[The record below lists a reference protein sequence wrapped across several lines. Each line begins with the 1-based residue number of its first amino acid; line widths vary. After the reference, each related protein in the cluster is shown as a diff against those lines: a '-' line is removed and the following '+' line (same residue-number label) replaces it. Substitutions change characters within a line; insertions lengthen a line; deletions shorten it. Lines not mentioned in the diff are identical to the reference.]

1 LTIKTLSRII
11 QLQLIGEVLELADRR
26 DLGSRAATRE
36 SSTLSFPTV
45 SKIFNLKDLTL
56 KIEKVIQEDRQA
68 KLSVEYEAHEFEGLK
83 RRAAKK
89 ISKNAK
95 IPGFRPGKAP
105 YQVIVN
111 QYGEGAVVQEAIDLL
126 IDDDYS
132 KILKEAEIEPSG
144 VGTLESMENYDPPKF
159 VLIVPLEPEVDLG
172 EYREIRKPYEPEPFN
187 TGDVDDYINQLRR
200 NSATIVPADHPA
212 EENDLVYFNLSGEF
226 LNPEED
232 EDANITDKTPQQ
244 VIIPA
249 KNEENAK
256 EWPYPGFSRDLLG
269 VQAGDVKELQHA
281 YPEDHEEEDYQ
292 GKTAIFTVEVQSVKA
307 LELPEFDD
315 DFVQT
320 QGNFE
325 TAEDFREAIEKHM
338 QAEHEENYEQEYYN
352 ALIAEITDKSSLN
365 YPPQMLEHEEEH
377 VLEDI
382 KSRLKNQ
389 NLDFETYLKLRDT
402 DEETFIAEEV
412 RPVAKQRLER
422 SLISDALIKA
432 EGLKL
437 DQDLFNEQ
445 VSEVMNSIFRS
456 GRAEDLQ
463 KEMGRDEFSRMIS
476 MEGVTRTI
484 NVQLMNRLKLIGTG
498 QPIPEEDET
507 DAPETPDEESIF
519 DPEDVAVVEAEAEVA
534 DIEPDEEQKPDLP
547 DPSSEVTQ
555 IVDEDKIQTTDQEEV
570 DGGSSEAEREEQDVD
585 THE

>member
-1 LTIKTLSRII
+1 M
-11 QLQLIGEVLELADRR
+11 
-26 DLGSRAATRE
+26 
-36 SSTLSFPTV
+36 
-45 SKIFNLKDLTL
+45 

-68 KLSVEYEAHEFEGLK
+68 KLSVEYEAHEFEGFK

-126 IDDDYS
+126 IDDDYTN
-132 KILKEAEIEPSG
+132 ILKEAKIEPSG
-144 VGTLESMENYDPPKF
+144 VGTLESMDNFDPPKF

-172 EYREIRKPYEPEPFN
+172 DYREIRMPYEPEPFD
-187 TGDVDDYINQLRR
+187 TADVDDYITQLRR
-200 NSATIVPADHPA
+200 NSATIVPADRPA
-212 EENDLVYFNLSGEF
+212 GENDLVYFNLSGEF
-226 LNPEED
+226 LNPVDD
-232 EDANITDKTPQQ
+232 EDATITDKTPQQ

-249 KNEENAK
+249 KDEENAK

-269 VQAGDVKELQHA
+269 VKAGDVKELQHV
-281 YPEDHEEEDYQ
+281 YPDDHDEEDYQ
-292 GKTAIFTVEVQSVKA
+292 GKTAIFTVDVQSVKA

-315 DFVQT
+315 DFVQS
-320 QGNFE
+320 QSNFE
-325 TAEDFREAIEKHM
+325 TPEDLRVALDTQMH
-338 QAEHEENYEQEYYN
+338 AEHEENNEQEYYN
-352 ALIAEITDKSSLN
+352 ALMTEITEKSSMN

-422 SLISDALIKA
+422 SLITDALIEA

-437 DQDLFNEQ
+437 DQDLFNKQ
-445 VSEVMNSIFRS
+445 VSEVMNTIFRS

-463 KEMGRDEFSRMIS
+463 KEMGKDEFSRMIS

-484 NVQLMNRLKLIGTG
+484 NMQLRNRLKLIGTG
-498 QPIPEEDET
+498 QPIPDDDET
-507 DAPETPDEESIF
+507 DAAVTTGEESVIES
-519 DPEDVAVVEAEAEVA
+519 DEVEVVEAEAETPNLEQVK
-534 DIEPDEEQKPDLP
+534 EQKPDQP
-547 DPSSEVTQ
+547 DPTIEAPQ
-555 IVDEDKIQTTDQEEV
+555 VDDEETIQGTDQEDV
-570 DGGSSEAEREEQDVD
+570 DGGSTEPEEEKQDVD
-585 THE
+585 TQDSN

>member
-1 LTIKTLSRII
+1 
-11 QLQLIGEVLELADRR
+11 
-26 DLGSRAATRE
+26 
-36 SSTLSFPTV
+36 
-45 SKIFNLKDLTL
+45 
-56 KIEKVIQEDRQA
+56 
-68 KLSVEYEAHEFEGLK
+68 
-83 RRAAKK
+83 
-89 ISKNAK
+89 
-95 IPGFRPGKAP
+95 
-105 YQVIVN
+105 
-111 QYGEGAVVQEAIDLL
+111 
-126 IDDDYS
+126 
-132 KILKEAEIEPSG
+132 
-144 VGTLESMENYDPPKF
+144 
-159 VLIVPLEPEVDLG
+159 
-172 EYREIRKPYEPEPFN
+172 
-187 TGDVDDYINQLRR
+187 
-200 NSATIVPADHPA
+200 
-212 EENDLVYFNLSGEF
+212 
-226 LNPEED
+226 
-232 EDANITDKTPQQ
+232 
-244 VIIPA
+244 
-249 KNEENAK
+249 
-256 EWPYPGFSRDLLG
+256 
-269 VQAGDVKELQHA
+269 
-281 YPEDHEEEDYQ
+281 
-292 GKTAIFTVEVQSVKA
+292 VKA

-325 TAEDFREAIEKHM
+325 TAEVFREAIEKHM

>member
-1 LTIKTLSRII
+1 
-11 QLQLIGEVLELADRR
+11 
-26 DLGSRAATRE
+26 
-36 SSTLSFPTV
+36 
-45 SKIFNLKDLTL
+45 L
-56 KIEKVIQEDRQA
+56 KIDKVIQDDRQA
-68 KLSVEYEAHEFEGLK
+68 KLSVEYDANEFEGFK
-83 RRAAKK
+83 HRAAKK

-111 QYGEGAVVQEAIDLL
+111 QYGEGAVVQEAIDIL

-144 VGTLESMENYDPPKF
+144 VGTLESMDNYDPPKF

-172 EYREIRKPYEPEPFN
+172 EYREIRMPHEPEPF
-187 TGDVDDYINQLRR
+187 DIAAVDEHIMQLRR
-200 NSATIVPADHPA
+200 NSATIVPANRPA

-226 LNPEED
+226 LNPVDD
-232 EDANITDKTPQQ
+232 EDATITDKTPQQ
-244 VIIPA
+244 VVIPT
-249 KNEENAK
+249 KEKVNAS

-269 VQAGDVKELQHA
+269 VNAGDVKELQHA
-281 YPEDHEEEDYQ
+281 YPDNYDEEDYQ

-307 LELPEFDD
+307 LELPEFDN

-325 TAEDFREAIEKHM
+325 TAEDFREALEKHM
-338 QAEHEENYEQEYYN
+338 QAEHDENYEQEYYN
-352 ALIAEITDKSSLN
+352 ALMAEITEKSNLN
-365 YPPQMLEHEEEH
+365 YPPQMLEHEENH

-382 KSRLKNQ
+382 KSRLENQ

-412 RPVAKQRLER
+412 KPIAKQRLER
-422 SLISDALIKA
+422 SLITDALIEA

-437 DQDLFNEQ
+437 DQDLFNKQ

-456 GRAEDLQ
+456 GRVEELQ
-463 KEMGRDEFSRMIS
+463 KEMGKNEFSRMIS

-484 NVQLMNRLKLIGTG
+484 NAQLRDRLKLIGTG
-498 QPIPEEDET
+498 QPIPKEDET
-507 DAPETPDEESIF
+507 DAAETTDEESVMES
-519 DPEDVAVVEAEAEVA
+519 DEVAVVEAEAEIA
-534 DIEPDEEQKPDLP
+534 DLDQVEEQKPDQL
-547 DPSSEVTQ
+547 DPTLESPQ
-555 IVDEDKIQTTDQEEV
+555 MVDEENIQSTAQEGV
-570 DGGSSEAEREEQDVD
+570 DVGSTESVEEKQDIG
-585 THE
+585 TQE